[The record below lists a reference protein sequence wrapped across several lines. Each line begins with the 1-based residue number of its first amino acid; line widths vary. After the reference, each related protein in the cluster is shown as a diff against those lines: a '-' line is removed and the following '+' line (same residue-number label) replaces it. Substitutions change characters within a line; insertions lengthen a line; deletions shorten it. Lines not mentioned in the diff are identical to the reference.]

1 MELKSMKNLIKN
13 RMNFKSDFETTFS
26 RYWAEVGV
34 KNLSEMRVWGSF
46 FRHRCED
53 AKSIILDNPP
63 TFFICFSILKAS
75 ILELKAY
82 IFQSF
87 FRRRFVEVLFSILGW
102 ILVQMGAQMGAKI
115 DEKSIKFQ
123 VDCLVKFWWILGR
136 GGVRTT
142 QGAATNPPPLR
153 RLQLPT
159 WTWNLEL
166 GTWIW
171 TWNLE
176 LELGTWNN
184 QNLSWNFYT
193 PEHAHVSNGTVAD
206 M

>member
-53 AKSIILDNPP
+53 AKSIILDNAP
-63 TFFICFSILKAS
+63 TCFLCFSILKAS

-102 ILVQMGAQMGAKI
+102 ILFQMGAQMGARMGAKI

-123 VDCLVKFWWILGR
+123 VDFLVKFWWILGR
-136 GGVRTT
+136 GGGVRTT
-142 QGAATNPPPLR
+142 QGAASNPPP
-153 RLQLPT
+153 
-159 WTWNLEL
+159 
-166 GTWIW
+166 
-171 TWNLE
+171 
-176 LELGTWNN
+176 
-184 QNLSWNFYT
+184 
-193 PEHAHVSNGTVAD
+193 
-206 M
+206 